1 MRAEEYTLPC
11 VLPESI
17 FVITFLSQNRLQT
30 RDLLKGF
37 KIMVHNAGRL
47 SPAYIAIRN
56 LIISRFPGPYYM
68 VSERIWRAAN
78 MTCGYRGCCVSRMR
92 LVRVAILL
100 LISSAFIFTTVTMS
114 TMQAGAE
121 SCAGINTGDK
131 NVVVAAQVI
140 PTGGSI
146 QSHNGKYQCPERLDS
161 WENQL
166 RSKCFQV
173 QPVVCCLSVSSLL
186 ISGIIYRILFN
197 DRQST
202 QSLKL
207 NRLHILLRRLY
218 LSGMWLGVAPSTDT
232 KKTRIKESGLHVQNM
247 ITFLGSIVH
256 LIAVTYYMIM

>member
-1 MRAEEYTLPC
+1 
-11 VLPESI
+11 
-17 FVITFLSQNRLQT
+17 
-30 RDLLKGF
+30 
-37 KIMVHNAGRL
+37 
-47 SPAYIAIRN
+47 
-56 LIISRFPGPYYM
+56 
-68 VSERIWRAAN
+68 
-78 MTCGYRGCCVSRMR
+78 MTCCYWGCCVSRMR

-114 TMQAGAE
+114 TVQAGAE

-146 QSHNGKYQCPERLDS
+146 QSHNGKYHCPERLDS

-173 QPVVCCLSVSSLL
+173 QPVSSLL

-207 NRLHILLRRLY
+207 NRFR
-218 LSGMWLGVAPSTDT
+218 
-232 KKTRIKESGLHVQNM
+232 
-247 ITFLGSIVH
+247 
-256 LIAVTYYMIM
+256 